1 MNNRKLETIL
11 RNKYRFINSDKP
23 FKLNL
28 GNHEIECNPNFRLF
42 LHTVSEPN
50 QVPQYLAAYTEV
62 INFNMTRVDVEEELL
77 DRFLVLA
84 KPRIDSEKYGLLQE
98 KVNTLKII
106 DPLEQ
111 DITNFLASEVDLLNS
126 VEPTRRLSD
135 LKKAY
140 DEAIDR

>member
-1 MNNRKLETIL
+1 
-11 RNKYRFINSDKP
+11 
-23 FKLNL
+23 L

-62 INFNMTRVDVEEELL
+62 INFNMTRLDVEEELL